1 MSSSDIEAMTSLAT
15 GSSRARLVYESSLS
29 CSFLAQ
35 HNVEG
40 TLSTP
45 SVLSELNCPI
55 NLPTDTLQLPKLSF
69 HLKEAIHLMAFFLL
83 DFFFPICA
91 LILDILQ
98 GFLLFFSLDKSFHC
112 CDMNYHPY
120 ATKFMSLDSFFGL
133 WTCMA
138 NCC

>member
-40 TLSTP
+40 ILSTP

-55 NLPTDTLQLPKLSF
+55 NLPADTLQLPKLSF
-69 HLKEAIHLMAFFLL
+69 HLNEAILWWLFFLL
-83 DFFFPICA
+83 LPFMTCFFHLCLNFGHTSGLPVIFHVF
-91 LILDILQ
+91 IRQ
-98 GFLLFFSLDKSFHC
+98 FLSL
-112 CDMNYHPY
+112 
-120 ATKFMSLDSFFGL
+120 L
-133 WTCMA
+133 
-138 NCC
+138 